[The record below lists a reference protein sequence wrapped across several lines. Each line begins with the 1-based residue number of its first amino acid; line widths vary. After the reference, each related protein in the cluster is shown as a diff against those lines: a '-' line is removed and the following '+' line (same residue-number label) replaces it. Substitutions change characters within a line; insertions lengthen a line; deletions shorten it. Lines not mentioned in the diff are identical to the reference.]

1 MREKLSASHL
11 SRRAYVYVRQSTAA
25 QVFEH
30 SESTKR
36 QYALVERAVALGW
49 EREAVEIV
57 DEDLGRSAAST
68 EGRSGFG
75 RLVDAVVGG
84 EAGGILAIEVSRLA
98 RSSEDWQRLISLC
111 TVAQVAVIDEST
123 IYDPGAPDDKLLL
136 DLKGT
141 MSEAELTW
149 LGLRLTGARRSKAR
163 RGELR
168 LPAPTGYVWGENG
181 YELDPDE
188 AVRGAVRLAF
198 ERFALESSAWAVVRW
213 AREGGLLFPTRRGQ
227 RDGISEVRWKP
238 LGITRLSDM
247 LHNPVYAGVYVFG
260 RRRERKALLEGQIRR
275 VREASR
281 DPARWP
287 VRIEGAHE
295 GYISWEAFV
304 RNQEKLRQN
313 VRSMGGVTAGAP
325 REGPALLSGL
335 VLCGRCGRRMRTTY
349 RGAGRG
355 SWRYGCPGDSDHGEP
370 VCWSLPGGPKPPG
383 ITFEQAATLNVA
395 GLTALQGLRDRARVR
410 AGERVLVN
418 GAGGGVG
425 TFAVQVAKSL
435 GAHVTAVTRAGSVDV
450 VRSIGADEVIDHDA
464 EDFTGRG
471 ERWDVI
477 FDIGGNHPFRRCRR
491 VMRPDGILVA
501 IGGPAGRWIAPA
513 GRLLAALML
522 SPLTRRRRVVPFV
535 AKSDAEGLALLAGLV
550 ERGTIAP
557 VIDRRFALS
566 ETAEAVRFLGTGHAR
581 GKVVIHTR

>member
-1 MREKLSASHL
+1 MKAIVQKGYGSPDALQLREVEAPAAGDGGVLVEVHAASVNALDWHL
-11 SRRAYVYVRQSTAA
+11 VRGVPVFIPIFEATAA
-25 QVFEH
+25 PRHRVRGVDLAGRV
-30 SESTKR
+30 S
-36 QYALVERAVALGW
+36 AVGKNVTRFTPGDEVLGGAHGSFA
-49 EREAVEIV
+49 EFAVT
-57 DEDLGRSAAST
+57 T
-68 EGRSGFG
+68 EK
-75 RLVDAVVGG
+75 
-84 EAGGILAIEVSRLA
+84 RLA
-98 RSSEDWQRLISLC
+98 
-111 TVAQVAVIDEST
+111 
-123 IYDPGAPDDKLLL
+123 
-136 DLKGT
+136 
-141 MSEAELTW
+141 
-149 LGLRLTGARRSKAR
+149 
-163 RGELR
+163 
-168 LPAPTGYVWGENG
+168 
-181 YELDPDE
+181 
-188 AVRGAVRLAF
+188 
-198 ERFALESSAWAVVRW
+198 
-213 AREGGLLFPTRRGQ
+213 
-227 RDGISEVRWKP
+227 
-238 LGITRLSDM
+238 
-247 LHNPVYAGVYVFG
+247 
-260 RRRERKALLEGQIRR
+260 
-275 VREASR
+275 
-281 DPARWP
+281 
-287 VRIEGAHE
+287 
-295 GYISWEAFV
+295 
-304 RNQEKLRQN
+304 
-313 VRSMGGVTAGAP
+313 
-325 REGPALLSGL
+325 
-335 VLCGRCGRRMRTTY
+335 
-349 RGAGRG
+349 
-355 SWRYGCPGDSDHGEP
+355 
-370 VCWSLPGGPKPPG
+370 PKPPG